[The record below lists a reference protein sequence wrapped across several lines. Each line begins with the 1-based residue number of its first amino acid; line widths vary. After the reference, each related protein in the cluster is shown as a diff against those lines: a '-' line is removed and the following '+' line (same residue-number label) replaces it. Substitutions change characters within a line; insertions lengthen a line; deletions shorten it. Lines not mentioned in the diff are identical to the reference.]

1 MLNCER
7 ADFYAQK
14 RETYDKNGNI
24 ASEKLGKIGHE
35 KTTSYK
41 YDSNNR
47 LIREDNEALGKSYE
61 YEYDDSGN
69 RTIMI
74 EGAYSLGI
82 GFIYCA
88 LSGIRWAKNLRI
100 F

>member
-1 MLNCER
+1 MRGLN
-7 ADFYAQK
+7 FYTQK
-14 RETYDKNGNI
+14 RKTYDKNGNV
-24 ASEKLGKIGHE
+24 ASEKFGKTGHE

-47 LIREDNEALGKSYE
+47 LVREDNEAIGKSYE

-74 EGAYSLGI
+74 EGAYLFGI

-88 LSGIRWAKNLRI
+88 LSCIRWVKNLHI